1 MKLKIKAL
9 AALALSAAS
18 IASSASTSMRLD
30 TGFNHATGAYF
41 AAGPT
46 DIYWQVISKYP
57 LVAPLP
63 VSPSHVLLPLPSGW
77 LLNTAPW
84 ISAFPGGIS
93 PTSSG
98 SYDPGYT
105 IYRKCF
111 CVMPEALVQTP
122 TQNSALSLT
131 ARLRADDN
139 VQVWLNNSL
148 SGQLL
153 IPQSQT
159 GRWGSGSPINVVA
172 QSSKF
177 RPYVNC
183 LYVFVEDDQGGRTGF
198 SMTGSVS
205 ANFGLWD
212 QAGSADPN
220 SFKPCPCKAPG
231 QHVGATGAKI
241 GDTEHEDLQEIVK
254 YAETRRVAR
263 QKAGKPS
270 APRALLPQ

>member
-9 AALALSAAS
+9 AALAFSAASMAS
-18 IASSASTSMRLD
+18 IASTIVKLD
-30 TGFNHATGAYF
+30 TSFNHATAGYF
-41 AAGPT
+41 AIGTT
-46 DIYWQVISKYP
+46 DSYWQVISKYP
-57 LVAPLP
+57 LVVPLP
-63 VSPSHVLLPLPSGW
+63 VSPANVVPLGSWFSTGSG
-77 LLNTAPW
+77 NW
-84 ISAFPGGIS
+84 ISGFIS
-93 PTSSG
+93 GTSASG
-98 SYDPGYT
+98 TGQYDPGYT

-122 TQNSALSLT
+122 TQSSALSLT
-131 ARLRADDN
+131 AKLRADDN

-153 IPQSQT
+153 SPQSQT
-159 GRWGSGSPINVVA
+159 GHWSSGPAINVVA
-172 QSSKF
+172 QTSKF

-231 QHVGATGAKI
+231 QHVGGNMAR
-241 GDTEHEDLQEIVK
+241 TEQIQDEDLQEIVK
-254 YAETRRVAR
+254 FAESRRLAR
-263 QKAGKPS
+263 QKAGRPS
-270 APRALLPQ
+270 TPRAVLPQ